1 MRNRCS
7 VFVLAMTLAIAAC
20 GGKGKDDGAK
30 GGGEA
35 GLASCNSPKFSECKQ
50 YNQANRA
57 LGDDMLKK
65 LCVNFEGTYA
75 TVGCAT
81 ADRVGVQD
89 RAPTCSGP
97 PDAAGRSRG
106 DVREHRRRLAEAV
119 SGRATRR

>member
-7 VFVLAMTLAIAAC
+7 VFVLAMSLAIAAC
-20 GGKGKDDGAK
+20 GGRGKDDGAK

-65 LCVNFEGTYA
+65 LCDSFEGTFA
-75 TVGCAT
+75 TVGCPA
-81 ADRVGVQD
+81 ADRVGACKKAEGTNIFYKGHPM
-89 RAPTCSGP
+89 APTELESMCASTGGTWQKP
-97 PDAAGRSRG
+97 
-106 DVREHRRRLAEAV
+106 
-119 SGRATRR
+119 

>member
-1 MRNRCS
+1 MRKRGS
-7 VFVLAMTLAIAAC
+7 VVALAILMAAAAC
-20 GGKGKDDGAK
+20 GGKGKEGAQ

-65 LCVNFEGTYA
+65 LCVDFEGTFA

-81 ADRVGVQD
+81 ADRVGACKKDEGTSVFYK
-89 RAPTCSGP
+89 GHLMP
-97 PDAAGRSRG
+97 PAD
-106 DVREHRRRLAEAV
+106 LEAMCASTGGV
-119 SGRATRR
+119 WQKP

>member
-7 VFVLAMTLAIAAC
+7 VFVLAMSLAIAAC

-75 TVGCAT
+75 TVGCDT
-81 ADRVGVQD
+81 ADRVGACKKDEGTNVFYK
-89 RAPTCSGP
+89 GHLMP
-97 PDAAGRSRG
+97 PAD
-106 DVREHRRRLAEAV
+106 LEAMCASTGGV
-119 SGRATRR
+119 WQKP

>member
-1 MRNRCS
+1 MRKRGS
-7 VFVLAMTLAIAAC
+7 VVALAMLMAAAAC
-20 GGKGKDDGAK
+20 GGKGKAGAQ

-65 LCVNFEGTYA
+65 LCVDFEGTFA

-81 ADRVGVQD
+81 ADRVGACKKDEGTSVFYK
-89 RAPTCSGP
+89 GHLMP
-97 PDAAGRSRG
+97 PAD
-106 DVREHRRRLAEAV
+106 LEAMCASTGGV
-119 SGRATRR
+119 WQKP